1 MGVTQKLG
9 TIPLAILTDASNNV
23 GIGAAPS
30 GSYKLEVTGTAKVT
44 TSLTVSSTANASL
57 IAATNSTTGYAVLDL
72 INNGASGKNYQIGVG
87 GNAAA
92 SGYANNLY
100 FDLVGVGTIMT
111 LTSGRNVG
119 IGTNSTGFN
128 TAGLPLV
135 VGSGSGNTGLT
146 IFSGASSSGSIHF
159 ADTETTGDGSY
170 AGFINYSHSTNSM
183 QFGTT
188 GPTPTERMRITS
200 AGDILVGLTSS
211 TYSTT
216 NRTSIVASGTNTAL
230 FGLVTGG
237 VNKGYFYSDG
247 TNILLMSEAPSGFM
261 SFGTNNTERMR
272 ITSGGDVTVGVTS
285 PSYSSTNRGNIT
297 IGGSSDSILA
307 LQVNSVAR
315 AYLYSDINNTYIDNS
330 AGAGDLIVLNGTG
343 GVKLQ
348 RNATA
353 WISNSDERLKNI
365 NSNIE
370 NALDK
375 ILTLRAV
382 NFSWKSDD
390 TNAENLGL
398 IAQDIEKVFP
408 QVVSKSKL
416 VSSINEEQ
424 LDETEYLGVRY
435 TELIPVLVKAIQ
447 ELNERLNKAGL

>member
-1 MGVTQKLG
+1 MGKTFSTGLL
-9 TIPLAILTDASNNV
+9 TNALFTDASNNV

-170 AGFINYSHSTNSM
+170 AGYINYSHSTNSM

-188 GPTPTERMRITS
+188 GATPTERMRITS
-200 AGDILVGLTSS
+200 GGNVGIGNTGAADQRLSLSGVDNTSS
-211 TYSTT
+211 NYALVVKNSSLSSLMYIRNDGYAWIT
-216 NRTSIVASGTNTAL
+216 GTAWNYGSDYRL
-230 FGLVTGG
+230 KENIYDVENGL
-237 VNKGYFYSDG
+237 
-247 TNILLMSEAPSGFM
+247 
-261 SFGTNNTERMR
+261 
-272 ITSGGDVTVGVTS
+272 DVVLKMK
-285 PSYSSTNRGNIT
+285 PKHF
-297 IGGSSDSILA
+297 D
-307 LQVNSVAR
+307 
-315 AYLYSDINNTYIDNS
+315 YID
-330 AGAGDLIVLNGTG
+330 GQKD
-343 GVKLQ
+343 
-348 RNATA
+348 
-353 WISNSDERLKNI
+353 
-365 NSNIE
+365 
-370 NALDK
+370 
-375 ILTLRAV
+375 
-382 NFSWKSDD
+382 
-390 TNAENLGL
+390 NLGF
-398 IAQDIEKVFP
+398 IAQDVQEIIP
-408 QVVSKSKL
+408 QAVSVSNKETGMLALKTDFL
-416 VSSINEEQ
+416 VP
-424 LDETEYLGVRY
+424 Y
-435 TELIPVLVKAIQ
+435 LVKAIQEQNQIIQ